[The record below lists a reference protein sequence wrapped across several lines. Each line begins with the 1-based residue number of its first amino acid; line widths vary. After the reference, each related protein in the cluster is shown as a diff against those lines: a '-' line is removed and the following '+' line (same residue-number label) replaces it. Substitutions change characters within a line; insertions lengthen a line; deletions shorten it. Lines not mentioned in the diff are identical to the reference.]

1 MERRMLE
8 VDSVSVAYGGVTA
21 LDGVTLRVPDRGIT
35 AVLGPNGAGKS
46 TLLSSI
52 AGLVRPLR
60 GRILYRGRSLVGMS
74 PEDIVRLGISLVPEG
89 GGVIHELTVD
99 ENLRL
104 AHMWRHDTADRKRAL
119 DEVMGLFQPL
129 AARRHMPAHSLSGGE
144 RQMLAIGRGLMSR
157 ADLLMLDEPSL
168 GLAPKLVTLIMRT
181 VRELC
186 ETRGLAVLLVEQNAR
201 SALAIADDAVLLSSG
216 RVVASRRAGELAQE
230 EELRRAY
237 LGY

>member
-1 MERRMLE
+1 VLE
-8 VDSVSVAYGGVTA
+8 VDSVGVAYGGVTA
-21 LDGVTLRVPDRGIT
+21 LDGVSLQVPDHGIT

-46 TLLSSI
+46 TLLNSI
-52 AGLVRPLR
+52 AGLIRPLR
-60 GRILYRGRSLVGMS
+60 GRIQYRGRALVGMS
-74 PEDIVRLGISLVPEG
+74 PENIVRLGISLVPEG
-89 GGVIHELTVD
+89 GGVIHELTVE

-104 AHMWRHDTADRKRAL
+104 AHLWRRDPTDRKKAL
-119 DEVMGLFQPL
+119 EEVMTLFPPL
-129 AARRHMPAHSLSGGE
+129 AARRNMPAHSLSGGE

-157 ADLLMLDEPSL
+157 ADLLLLDEPSL

-186 ETRGLAVLLVEQNAR
+186 EKRGLAVLLVEQNAR